1 MTFSSLVGR
10 PACHFECVYTTLELN
25 HAAEALKTVAI
36 TMLAPGEFSVWE
48 NLS

>member
-1 MTFSSLVGR
+1 MSLS
-10 PACHFECVYTTLELN
+10 ECVYTTLELN